1 MKQINTKYCYEFM
14 KGFLYGLFFTIFFV
28 SFKKR
33 NINDIIDDEED
44 VDDMDMYFLGGGIL
58 GQIIQLII
66 IRLILKI

>member
-33 NINDIIDDEED
+33 NINDIIDDEEE
-44 VDDMDMYFLGGGIL
+44 VKWNHAFEKTFY
-58 GQIIQLII
+58 
-66 IRLILKI
+66 K

>member
-44 VDDMDMYFLGGGIL
+44 VDDMDMYFLGGGI
-58 GQIIQLII
+58 
-66 IRLILKI
+66 